1 MYKHT
6 PKSGF
11 DKLLLY
17 FPFNNKKLECTL
29 RVTWHF
35 ISSTINDELMTKFM
49 TQINDENLV

>member
-6 PKSGF
+6 PKAGF
-11 DKLLLY
+11 DKLLLN